1 MKRFFTLMLCL
12 ILTST
17 LCCGVASANT
27 SASDYLSTYSAT
39 LFTGKSSGQLRLDF
53 DVTGKPNA
61 TTIGVSQIDLYK
73 ENGTFVKTI
82 VGSERNGL
90 VVSGHVHVYS
100 YYFSA
105 TAGQKYYAEVWF
117 SAQDDDGGGDGRIVT
132 TNVATA
138 KS

>member
-1 MKRFFTLMLCL
+1 MKRFFSLMLCL

-17 LCCGVASANT
+17 LCCGVANASTN
-27 SASDYLSTYSAT
+27 ASDYLSTYSAT
-39 LFTGKSSGQLRLDF
+39 LFTGNSRGQLRLDF
-53 DVTGKPNA
+53 DVTGKPNV

-73 ENGTFVKTI
+73 EDGTFVKTI

-90 VVSGHVHVYS
+90 IVSGHVHVYS

-117 SAQDDDGGGDGRIVT
+117 SAQDDNGGGDGRIVT

>member
-27 SASDYLSTYSAT
+27 RASDYLSTYSAT

-53 DVTGKPNA
+53 DVTGKPNV
-61 TTIGVSQIDLYK
+61 TTIGVSRIDLYK
-73 ENGTFVKTI
+73 EDGSFVKTI
-82 VGSERNGL
+82 GGSERNGL
-90 VVSGHVHVYS
+90 IVSGHVHVYS

-105 TAGQKYYAEVWF
+105 TAGQKYYAEVTIF
-117 SAQDDDGGGDGRIVT
+117 GEDSTGTGDSRIVT